1 MRWEGGCEGW
11 KRLWVFCELVEYEDR
26 TANAPSV
33 SVASILLVTGLS
45 FRSTSS
51 DCRKVGIGGRERH
64 VLGKAEGLALPL
76 TSSSSHTDMWVGMIP
91 WL

>member
-1 MRWEGGCEGW
+1 MRVW
-11 KRLWVFCELVEYEDR
+11 KCLWVFCEIVEYEDS

-33 SVASILLVTGLS
+33 PMASEGVVAILLVTGLS

-51 DCRKVGIGGRERH
+51 DCRKVGVGGRERH